1 MATILAEG
9 KHLSKTFPVKGQGKG
24 AALHAVSGVDLA
36 VYEGETLALVGE
48 SGCGKSTLGRLLLG
62 LLLPTQGQVFFDGQD
77 LAALPPARL
86 RALRR
91 QMQLVFQDTAAAL
104 NPRWTVGQSLAEP
117 LRIHN
122 LCPRGEYAAR
132 GAALL
137 TQVGLAPDLLDRY
150 PHQLSGG
157 QRQRVGLARALALS
171 PRLVVCDEPVSAL
184 DVSVQAQM
192 LNLLADL
199 QRAQGSPTS
208 SSPTTWGWSATALT
222 GCASCSWAGCARW
235 GPPRPC
241 SPPPGTP
248 TPSSCWTP
256 SPGRTPPAGGRAAPP
271 WPGRSPP
278 RCTPLRGAGSAPGAP
293 MPKTSAPKPSPP
305 SPGRGTTR
313 QPATSPWEG
322 HKEDVPCP
330 SSTCT
335 VTPSPACWPASGR
348 GTPPTCGRG
357 NPSTSTWKNSAAA
370 ATCSRP
376 SPFS

>member
-62 LLLPTQGQVFFDGQD
+62 LLPPTQGQVFFDGQD
-77 LAALPPARL
+77 LAALPPDRL

-199 QRAQGSPTS
+199 QASQGLTYVLISHDLGVVRHSADRVCVMFLGRVCEVGPTQALFSAPRHPYTKFLLDSVPRPDPTRRGESGPPLAGEIPSPVHPPSGCRFRTRCPYAQDICAQTVP
-208 SSPTTWGWSATALT
+208 PLT
-222 GCASCSWAGCARW
+222 GAGDHQAACHF
-235 GPPRPC
+235 PL
-241 SPPPGTP
+241 
-248 TPSSCWTP
+248 
-256 SPGRTPPAGGRAAPP
+256 GRA
-271 WPGRSPP
+271 
-278 RCTPLRGAGSAPGAP
+278 
-293 MPKTSAPKPSPP
+293 
-305 SPGRGTTR
+305 
-313 QPATSPWEG
+313 
-322 HKEDVPCP
+322 
-330 SSTCT
+330 
-335 VTPSPACWPASGR
+335 
-348 GTPPTCGRG
+348 
-357 NPSTSTWKNSAAA
+357 
-370 ATCSRP
+370 
-376 SPFS
+376 

>member
-62 LLLPTQGQVFFDGQD
+62 LLLPAQGQVFFDGQD

-199 QRAQGSPTS
+199 QRAQGLTYVLISHDLGVVRHSADRVCVMFLGRVCEVGPTQALFSAPRHPYTKFLLDSVPRPDPTRRGESGPPLAGEIPSPVHPPSGCRFRTRC
-208 SSPTTWGWSATALT
+208 PYAQDICAQTVPPLT
-222 GCASCSWAGCARW
+222 GAGDHQAACHF
-235 GPPRPC
+235 PL
-241 SPPPGTP
+241 
-248 TPSSCWTP
+248 
-256 SPGRTPPAGGRAAPP
+256 GRA
-271 WPGRSPP
+271 
-278 RCTPLRGAGSAPGAP
+278 
-293 MPKTSAPKPSPP
+293 
-305 SPGRGTTR
+305 
-313 QPATSPWEG
+313 
-322 HKEDVPCP
+322 
-330 SSTCT
+330 
-335 VTPSPACWPASGR
+335 
-348 GTPPTCGRG
+348 
-357 NPSTSTWKNSAAA
+357 
-370 ATCSRP
+370 
-376 SPFS
+376 

>member
-62 LLLPTQGQVFFDGQD
+62 LLPPTQGQVFFDGQD
-77 LAALPPARL
+77 LAAVPPARL

-199 QRAQGSPTS
+199 QASQGLTYVLISHDLGVVRHSADRVCVMFLGRVCEVGPTQALFSAPRHPYTKFLLDSVPRPDPTRRGESGPPLAGEIPSPVHPPSGCRFRTRCPYAQDICAQTVP
-208 SSPTTWGWSATALT
+208 PLT
-222 GCASCSWAGCARW
+222 GAGDHQAACHF
-235 GPPRPC
+235 PL
-241 SPPPGTP
+241 
-248 TPSSCWTP
+248 
-256 SPGRTPPAGGRAAPP
+256 GRA
-271 WPGRSPP
+271 
-278 RCTPLRGAGSAPGAP
+278 
-293 MPKTSAPKPSPP
+293 
-305 SPGRGTTR
+305 
-313 QPATSPWEG
+313 
-322 HKEDVPCP
+322 
-330 SSTCT
+330 
-335 VTPSPACWPASGR
+335 
-348 GTPPTCGRG
+348 
-357 NPSTSTWKNSAAA
+357 
-370 ATCSRP
+370 
-376 SPFS
+376 

>member
-199 QRAQGSPTS
+199 QRAQGLTYVLISHDLGVVRHSADRVCVMFLGRVCEVGPTQALFSAPRHPYTKFLLDSVPRPDPTRRGESGPPLAGEIPSPVHPPSGCRFRTRC
-208 SSPTTWGWSATALT
+208 PYAQDICAQTVPPLT
-222 GCASCSWAGCARW
+222 GAGDHQVACHF
-235 GPPRPC
+235 
-241 SPPPGTP
+241 
-248 TPSSCWTP
+248 
-256 SPGRTPPAGGRAAPP
+256 
-271 WPGRSPP
+271 
-278 RCTPLRGAGSAPGAP
+278 PLGKA
-293 MPKTSAPKPSPP
+293 
-305 SPGRGTTR
+305 
-313 QPATSPWEG
+313 
-322 HKEDVPCP
+322 
-330 SSTCT
+330 
-335 VTPSPACWPASGR
+335 
-348 GTPPTCGRG
+348 
-357 NPSTSTWKNSAAA
+357 
-370 ATCSRP
+370 
-376 SPFS
+376 

>member
-62 LLLPTQGQVFFDGQD
+62 LLPPTQGQVFFDGQD

-199 QRAQGSPTS
+199 QASQGLTYVLISHDLGVVRHSADRVCVMFLGRVCEVGPTQALFSAPRHPYTKFLLDSVPRPDPTRQGESGPPLAGEIPSPVHPPSGCRFRTRCPYAQDICAQTVP
-208 SSPTTWGWSATALT
+208 PLT
-222 GCASCSWAGCARW
+222 GAGDHQAACHF
-235 GPPRPC
+235 PL
-241 SPPPGTP
+241 
-248 TPSSCWTP
+248 
-256 SPGRTPPAGGRAAPP
+256 GRA
-271 WPGRSPP
+271 
-278 RCTPLRGAGSAPGAP
+278 
-293 MPKTSAPKPSPP
+293 
-305 SPGRGTTR
+305 
-313 QPATSPWEG
+313 
-322 HKEDVPCP
+322 
-330 SSTCT
+330 
-335 VTPSPACWPASGR
+335 
-348 GTPPTCGRG
+348 
-357 NPSTSTWKNSAAA
+357 
-370 ATCSRP
+370 
-376 SPFS
+376 

>member
-36 VYEGETLALVGE
+36 VYEGETLGLVGE

-62 LLLPTQGQVFFDGQD
+62 LLPPTQGQVFFDGQD

-199 QRAQGSPTS
+199 QASQGLTYVLISHDLGVVRHSADRVCVMFLGRVCEVGPTQALFSAPRHPYTKFLLDSVPRPDPTRRGEGGPPLAGEIPSPVHPPSGCRFRTRCPYAQDICAQTVP
-208 SSPTTWGWSATALT
+208 PLT
-222 GCASCSWAGCARW
+222 GAGDHQAACHF
-235 GPPRPC
+235 PL
-241 SPPPGTP
+241 
-248 TPSSCWTP
+248 
-256 SPGRTPPAGGRAAPP
+256 GRA
-271 WPGRSPP
+271 
-278 RCTPLRGAGSAPGAP
+278 
-293 MPKTSAPKPSPP
+293 
-305 SPGRGTTR
+305 
-313 QPATSPWEG
+313 
-322 HKEDVPCP
+322 
-330 SSTCT
+330 
-335 VTPSPACWPASGR
+335 
-348 GTPPTCGRG
+348 
-357 NPSTSTWKNSAAA
+357 
-370 ATCSRP
+370 
-376 SPFS
+376 

>member
-62 LLLPTQGQVFFDGQD
+62 LLPPTQGQVFFDGQD

-192 LNLLADL
+192 LILLADL
-199 QRAQGSPTS
+199 QRAQGLTYVLISHDLGVVRHSADRVCVMFLGRVCEVGPTQALFSAPRHPYTKFLLDSVPRPDPTRRGESGPPLAGEIPSPVHPPSGCRFRTRC
-208 SSPTTWGWSATALT
+208 PYAQDICAQTVPPLT
-222 GCASCSWAGCARW
+222 GAGDHQAACHF
-235 GPPRPC
+235 PL
-241 SPPPGTP
+241 
-248 TPSSCWTP
+248 
-256 SPGRTPPAGGRAAPP
+256 GRA
-271 WPGRSPP
+271 
-278 RCTPLRGAGSAPGAP
+278 
-293 MPKTSAPKPSPP
+293 
-305 SPGRGTTR
+305 
-313 QPATSPWEG
+313 
-322 HKEDVPCP
+322 
-330 SSTCT
+330 
-335 VTPSPACWPASGR
+335 
-348 GTPPTCGRG
+348 
-357 NPSTSTWKNSAAA
+357 
-370 ATCSRP
+370 
-376 SPFS
+376 

>member
-199 QRAQGSPTS
+199 QASQGLTYVLISHDLGVVRHSADRVCVMFLGRVCEVGPTQALFSVPRHPYTKFLLDSVPRPDPTRRGESGPPLAGEIPSPVHPPSGCRFRTRCPYAQDICAQTVP
-208 SSPTTWGWSATALT
+208 PLT
-222 GCASCSWAGCARW
+222 GAGDHQAACHF
-235 GPPRPC
+235 PL
-241 SPPPGTP
+241 
-248 TPSSCWTP
+248 
-256 SPGRTPPAGGRAAPP
+256 GRA
-271 WPGRSPP
+271 
-278 RCTPLRGAGSAPGAP
+278 
-293 MPKTSAPKPSPP
+293 
-305 SPGRGTTR
+305 
-313 QPATSPWEG
+313 
-322 HKEDVPCP
+322 
-330 SSTCT
+330 
-335 VTPSPACWPASGR
+335 
-348 GTPPTCGRG
+348 
-357 NPSTSTWKNSAAA
+357 
-370 ATCSRP
+370 
-376 SPFS
+376 

>member
-199 QRAQGSPTS
+199 QAAQGLTYVLISHDLGVVRHSADRVCVMFLGRVCEVGPTQALFSAPRHPYTKFLLDSVPRPDPTRRGESGPPLAGEIPSPVHPPSGCRFRTRC
-208 SSPTTWGWSATALT
+208 PYAQDICAQTVPPLT
-222 GCASCSWAGCARW
+222 GAGDHQAACHL
-235 GPPRPC
+235 PL
-241 SPPPGTP
+241 
-248 TPSSCWTP
+248 
-256 SPGRTPPAGGRAAPP
+256 GRA
-271 WPGRSPP
+271 
-278 RCTPLRGAGSAPGAP
+278 
-293 MPKTSAPKPSPP
+293 
-305 SPGRGTTR
+305 
-313 QPATSPWEG
+313 
-322 HKEDVPCP
+322 
-330 SSTCT
+330 
-335 VTPSPACWPASGR
+335 
-348 GTPPTCGRG
+348 
-357 NPSTSTWKNSAAA
+357 
-370 ATCSRP
+370 
-376 SPFS
+376 

>member
-199 QRAQGSPTS
+199 QAAQGLTYVLISHDLGVVRHSADRVCVMFLGRVCEVGPTQALFSAPRHPYTKFLLDSVPRPDPTRRGESGPPLAGEIPSPVHPPSGCRFRTRC
-208 SSPTTWGWSATALT
+208 PYAQDICAQTVPPLT
-222 GCASCSWAGCARW
+222 GAGDHQVACHF
-235 GPPRPC
+235 
-241 SPPPGTP
+241 
-248 TPSSCWTP
+248 
-256 SPGRTPPAGGRAAPP
+256 
-271 WPGRSPP
+271 
-278 RCTPLRGAGSAPGAP
+278 PLGKA
-293 MPKTSAPKPSPP
+293 
-305 SPGRGTTR
+305 
-313 QPATSPWEG
+313 
-322 HKEDVPCP
+322 
-330 SSTCT
+330 
-335 VTPSPACWPASGR
+335 
-348 GTPPTCGRG
+348 
-357 NPSTSTWKNSAAA
+357 
-370 ATCSRP
+370 
-376 SPFS
+376 

>member
-62 LLLPTQGQVFFDGQD
+62 LLPPTQGQVFFDGQD

-199 QRAQGSPTS
+199 QRAQGLTYVLISHDLGVVRHSADRVCVMFLGRVCEVGPTQALFSAPRHPYTKFLLDSVPRPDPTRRGESDPPLAGEIPSPVHPPSGCRFRTRC
-208 SSPTTWGWSATALT
+208 PYAQDICAQTVPPLT
-222 GCASCSWAGCARW
+222 GAGDHQAACHF
-235 GPPRPC
+235 PL
-241 SPPPGTP
+241 
-248 TPSSCWTP
+248 
-256 SPGRTPPAGGRAAPP
+256 GRA
-271 WPGRSPP
+271 
-278 RCTPLRGAGSAPGAP
+278 
-293 MPKTSAPKPSPP
+293 
-305 SPGRGTTR
+305 
-313 QPATSPWEG
+313 
-322 HKEDVPCP
+322 
-330 SSTCT
+330 
-335 VTPSPACWPASGR
+335 
-348 GTPPTCGRG
+348 
-357 NPSTSTWKNSAAA
+357 
-370 ATCSRP
+370 
-376 SPFS
+376 

>member
-62 LLLPTQGQVFFDGQD
+62 LLPPTQGQVFFDGQD

-199 QRAQGSPTS
+199 QRAQGLTYVLISHDLGVVRHSADRVCVMFLGRVCEVGPTQALFSAPRPDPTRRGESGPPLAGEIPSPVHPPSGCRFRTRC
-208 SSPTTWGWSATALT
+208 PYAQDICAQTVPPLT
-222 GCASCSWAGCARW
+222 GAGDHQAACHF
-235 GPPRPC
+235 PL
-241 SPPPGTP
+241 
-248 TPSSCWTP
+248 
-256 SPGRTPPAGGRAAPP
+256 GRA
-271 WPGRSPP
+271 
-278 RCTPLRGAGSAPGAP
+278 
-293 MPKTSAPKPSPP
+293 
-305 SPGRGTTR
+305 
-313 QPATSPWEG
+313 
-322 HKEDVPCP
+322 
-330 SSTCT
+330 
-335 VTPSPACWPASGR
+335 
-348 GTPPTCGRG
+348 
-357 NPSTSTWKNSAAA
+357 
-370 ATCSRP
+370 
-376 SPFS
+376 

>member
-62 LLLPTQGQVFFDGQD
+62 LLPPTQGQVFFDGQD
-77 LAALPPARL
+77 LAALPPAWL

-199 QRAQGSPTS
+199 QRAQGLTYVLISHDLGVVRHSADRVCVMFLGRVCEVGPTQALFSAPRHPYTKFLLDSVPRPDPTRRGESGPPLAGEIPSPVHPPSGCRFRTRC
-208 SSPTTWGWSATALT
+208 PYAQDICAQTVPPLT
-222 GCASCSWAGCARW
+222 GAGDHQAACHF
-235 GPPRPC
+235 PL
-241 SPPPGTP
+241 
-248 TPSSCWTP
+248 
-256 SPGRTPPAGGRAAPP
+256 GRA
-271 WPGRSPP
+271 
-278 RCTPLRGAGSAPGAP
+278 
-293 MPKTSAPKPSPP
+293 
-305 SPGRGTTR
+305 
-313 QPATSPWEG
+313 
-322 HKEDVPCP
+322 
-330 SSTCT
+330 
-335 VTPSPACWPASGR
+335 
-348 GTPPTCGRG
+348 
-357 NPSTSTWKNSAAA
+357 
-370 ATCSRP
+370 
-376 SPFS
+376 

>member
-1 MATILAEG
+1 MATMATILAEG

-62 LLLPTQGQVFFDGQD
+62 LLPPTQGQVFFDGQD

-199 QRAQGSPTS
+199 QASQGLTYVLISHDLGVVRHSADRVCVMFLGRVCEVGPTQALFSAPRHPYTKFLLDSVPRPDPTRRGESGPPLAGEIPSPVHPPSGCRFRTRCPYAQDICAQTVP
-208 SSPTTWGWSATALT
+208 PLT
-222 GCASCSWAGCARW
+222 GAGDHQAACHF
-235 GPPRPC
+235 PL
-241 SPPPGTP
+241 
-248 TPSSCWTP
+248 
-256 SPGRTPPAGGRAAPP
+256 GRA
-271 WPGRSPP
+271 
-278 RCTPLRGAGSAPGAP
+278 
-293 MPKTSAPKPSPP
+293 
-305 SPGRGTTR
+305 
-313 QPATSPWEG
+313 
-322 HKEDVPCP
+322 
-330 SSTCT
+330 
-335 VTPSPACWPASGR
+335 
-348 GTPPTCGRG
+348 
-357 NPSTSTWKNSAAA
+357 
-370 ATCSRP
+370 
-376 SPFS
+376 

>member
-62 LLLPTQGQVFFDGQD
+62 LLPPTQGQVFFDGQD

-122 LCPRGEYAAR
+122 LCPRGEYASR

-199 QRAQGSPTS
+199 QRAQGLTYVLISHDLGVVRHSADRVCVMFLGRVCEVGPTQALFSAPRHPYTKFLLDSVPRPDPTRRGESGPPLAGEIPSPVHPPSGCRFRSRCPYAQDICAQTV
-208 SSPTTWGWSATALT
+208 PPLT
-222 GCASCSWAGCARW
+222 GAGDHQAACHF
-235 GPPRPC
+235 PL
-241 SPPPGTP
+241 
-248 TPSSCWTP
+248 
-256 SPGRTPPAGGRAAPP
+256 GRA
-271 WPGRSPP
+271 
-278 RCTPLRGAGSAPGAP
+278 
-293 MPKTSAPKPSPP
+293 
-305 SPGRGTTR
+305 
-313 QPATSPWEG
+313 
-322 HKEDVPCP
+322 
-330 SSTCT
+330 
-335 VTPSPACWPASGR
+335 
-348 GTPPTCGRG
+348 
-357 NPSTSTWKNSAAA
+357 
-370 ATCSRP
+370 
-376 SPFS
+376 

>member
-62 LLLPTQGQVFFDGQD
+62 LLPPTQGQVFFDGQD

-122 LCPRGEYAAR
+122 LCPRGEYATR

-199 QRAQGSPTS
+199 QASQGLTYVLISHDLGVVRHSADRVCVMFLGRVCEVGPTQALFSAPRHPYTKFLLDSVPRPDPTRRGESGPPLAGEIPSPVHPPSGCRFRTRCPYAQDICAQTVP
-208 SSPTTWGWSATALT
+208 PLT
-222 GCASCSWAGCARW
+222 GAGDHQAACHF
-235 GPPRPC
+235 PL
-241 SPPPGTP
+241 
-248 TPSSCWTP
+248 
-256 SPGRTPPAGGRAAPP
+256 GRA
-271 WPGRSPP
+271 
-278 RCTPLRGAGSAPGAP
+278 
-293 MPKTSAPKPSPP
+293 
-305 SPGRGTTR
+305 
-313 QPATSPWEG
+313 
-322 HKEDVPCP
+322 
-330 SSTCT
+330 
-335 VTPSPACWPASGR
+335 
-348 GTPPTCGRG
+348 
-357 NPSTSTWKNSAAA
+357 
-370 ATCSRP
+370 
-376 SPFS
+376 

>member
-62 LLLPTQGQVFFDGQD
+62 LLPPTQGQVFFDGQD

-122 LCPRGEYAAR
+122 LCPRGEYASR

-199 QRAQGSPTS
+199 QASQELTYVLISHDLGVVRHSADRVCVMFLGRVCEVGPTQALFSAPRHPYTKFLLDSVPRPDPTRRGESGPPLAGEIPSPVHPPSGCRFRTRCPYAQDICAQTVP
-208 SSPTTWGWSATALT
+208 PLT
-222 GCASCSWAGCARW
+222 GAGDHQAACHF
-235 GPPRPC
+235 PL
-241 SPPPGTP
+241 
-248 TPSSCWTP
+248 
-256 SPGRTPPAGGRAAPP
+256 GRA
-271 WPGRSPP
+271 
-278 RCTPLRGAGSAPGAP
+278 
-293 MPKTSAPKPSPP
+293 
-305 SPGRGTTR
+305 
-313 QPATSPWEG
+313 
-322 HKEDVPCP
+322 
-330 SSTCT
+330 
-335 VTPSPACWPASGR
+335 
-348 GTPPTCGRG
+348 
-357 NPSTSTWKNSAAA
+357 
-370 ATCSRP
+370 
-376 SPFS
+376 

>member
-62 LLLPTQGQVFFDGQD
+62 LLPPTQGQVFFDGQD

-199 QRAQGSPTS
+199 QRAQGLTYVLISHDLGVVRHSAYRVCVMFLGRVCEVGPTQALFSAPRHPYTKFLLDSVPRPDPTRRGESGPPLAGEIPSPVHPPSGCRFRTRC
-208 SSPTTWGWSATALT
+208 PYAQDICAQTVPPLT
-222 GCASCSWAGCARW
+222 GAGDHQAACHF
-235 GPPRPC
+235 PL
-241 SPPPGTP
+241 
-248 TPSSCWTP
+248 
-256 SPGRTPPAGGRAAPP
+256 GRA
-271 WPGRSPP
+271 
-278 RCTPLRGAGSAPGAP
+278 
-293 MPKTSAPKPSPP
+293 
-305 SPGRGTTR
+305 
-313 QPATSPWEG
+313 
-322 HKEDVPCP
+322 
-330 SSTCT
+330 
-335 VTPSPACWPASGR
+335 
-348 GTPPTCGRG
+348 
-357 NPSTSTWKNSAAA
+357 
-370 ATCSRP
+370 
-376 SPFS
+376 

>member
-199 QRAQGSPTS
+199 QASQGLTYVLISHDLGVVRHSADRVCVMFLGRVCEVGPTQALFSAPRHPYTKFLLDSVPRPGPTRRGESGPPLAGEIPSPVHPPSGCRFRTRCPYAQDICAQTVP
-208 SSPTTWGWSATALT
+208 PLT
-222 GCASCSWAGCARW
+222 GAGDHQAACHF
-235 GPPRPC
+235 PL
-241 SPPPGTP
+241 GT
-248 TPSSCWTP
+248 
-256 SPGRTPPAGGRAAPP
+256 A
-271 WPGRSPP
+271 
-278 RCTPLRGAGSAPGAP
+278 
-293 MPKTSAPKPSPP
+293 
-305 SPGRGTTR
+305 
-313 QPATSPWEG
+313 
-322 HKEDVPCP
+322 
-330 SSTCT
+330 
-335 VTPSPACWPASGR
+335 
-348 GTPPTCGRG
+348 
-357 NPSTSTWKNSAAA
+357 
-370 ATCSRP
+370 
-376 SPFS
+376 

>member
-9 KHLSKTFPVKGQGKG
+9 KLLSKTFPVKGQGKG

-62 LLLPTQGQVFFDGQD
+62 LLPPTQGQVFFDGQD

-199 QRAQGSPTS
+199 QASQGLTYVLISHDLGVVRHSADRVCVMFLGRVCEVGPTQALFSAPRHPYTKFLLDSVPRPDPTRRGESGPPLAGEIPSPVHPPSGCRFRTRCPYAQDICAQTVP
-208 SSPTTWGWSATALT
+208 PLT
-222 GCASCSWAGCARW
+222 GAGDHQAACHF
-235 GPPRPC
+235 PL
-241 SPPPGTP
+241 GT
-248 TPSSCWTP
+248 
-256 SPGRTPPAGGRAAPP
+256 A
-271 WPGRSPP
+271 
-278 RCTPLRGAGSAPGAP
+278 
-293 MPKTSAPKPSPP
+293 
-305 SPGRGTTR
+305 
-313 QPATSPWEG
+313 
-322 HKEDVPCP
+322 
-330 SSTCT
+330 
-335 VTPSPACWPASGR
+335 
-348 GTPPTCGRG
+348 
-357 NPSTSTWKNSAAA
+357 
-370 ATCSRP
+370 
-376 SPFS
+376 

>member
-62 LLLPTQGQVFFDGQD
+62 LLPPTRGQVFFDGQD

-199 QRAQGSPTS
+199 QRAQGLPYVLISHDLGVVRHSADRVCVMFLGRVCEVGPTQALFSAPRHPYTKFLLDSVPRPDPTRRGESGPPLAGEIPSPVHPPSGCRFRTRC
-208 SSPTTWGWSATALT
+208 PYAQDICAQTVPPLT
-222 GCASCSWAGCARW
+222 GAGDHQAACHF
-235 GPPRPC
+235 PL
-241 SPPPGTP
+241 
-248 TPSSCWTP
+248 
-256 SPGRTPPAGGRAAPP
+256 GRA
-271 WPGRSPP
+271 
-278 RCTPLRGAGSAPGAP
+278 
-293 MPKTSAPKPSPP
+293 
-305 SPGRGTTR
+305 
-313 QPATSPWEG
+313 
-322 HKEDVPCP
+322 
-330 SSTCT
+330 
-335 VTPSPACWPASGR
+335 
-348 GTPPTCGRG
+348 
-357 NPSTSTWKNSAAA
+357 
-370 ATCSRP
+370 
-376 SPFS
+376 

>member
-62 LLLPTQGQVFFDGQD
+62 LLPPTQGQVFFDGQD

-122 LCPRGEYAAR
+122 LCHRGEYAAR

-199 QRAQGSPTS
+199 QRAQGLTYVLISHDLGVVRHSADRVCVMFLGRVCEVGPTQALFSAPRHPYTKFLLDSVPRPDPTRRGESGPPLAGEIPSPVHPPSGCRFRTRC
-208 SSPTTWGWSATALT
+208 PYAQDICAQTVPPLT
-222 GCASCSWAGCARW
+222 GAGDHQAACHF
-235 GPPRPC
+235 PL
-241 SPPPGTP
+241 
-248 TPSSCWTP
+248 
-256 SPGRTPPAGGRAAPP
+256 GRA
-271 WPGRSPP
+271 
-278 RCTPLRGAGSAPGAP
+278 
-293 MPKTSAPKPSPP
+293 
-305 SPGRGTTR
+305 
-313 QPATSPWEG
+313 
-322 HKEDVPCP
+322 
-330 SSTCT
+330 
-335 VTPSPACWPASGR
+335 
-348 GTPPTCGRG
+348 
-357 NPSTSTWKNSAAA
+357 
-370 ATCSRP
+370 
-376 SPFS
+376 

>member
-62 LLLPTQGQVFFDGQD
+62 LLPPTQGQVFFDGQD

-199 QRAQGSPTS
+199 QRAQGLTYVLISHDLGVVRHSADRVCVMFLGRVCEVGPTQALFSAPRHPYTKFLLDSVPRPDPTRRGESGPPLAGEIPSPVHPPSGCRFRTRCPYAQDICAQS
-208 SSPTTWGWSATALT
+208 VPPLT
-222 GCASCSWAGCARW
+222 GAGDHQAACHF
-235 GPPRPC
+235 PL
-241 SPPPGTP
+241 
-248 TPSSCWTP
+248 
-256 SPGRTPPAGGRAAPP
+256 GRA
-271 WPGRSPP
+271 
-278 RCTPLRGAGSAPGAP
+278 
-293 MPKTSAPKPSPP
+293 
-305 SPGRGTTR
+305 
-313 QPATSPWEG
+313 
-322 HKEDVPCP
+322 
-330 SSTCT
+330 
-335 VTPSPACWPASGR
+335 
-348 GTPPTCGRG
+348 
-357 NPSTSTWKNSAAA
+357 
-370 ATCSRP
+370 
-376 SPFS
+376 

>member
-9 KHLSKTFPVKGQGKG
+9 KLLSKTFPVKGQGKG

-62 LLLPTQGQVFFDGQD
+62 LLPPTQGQVFFDGQD

-199 QRAQGSPTS
+199 QASQGLTYVLISHDLGVVRHSADRVCVMFLGRVCEVGPTQALFSAPRHPYPKFLLDSVPRPDPTRRGESGPPLAGEIPSPVHPPSGCRFRTRCPYAQDICAQTVP
-208 SSPTTWGWSATALT
+208 PLT
-222 GCASCSWAGCARW
+222 GAGDHQAACHF
-235 GPPRPC
+235 PL
-241 SPPPGTP
+241 GT
-248 TPSSCWTP
+248 
-256 SPGRTPPAGGRAAPP
+256 A
-271 WPGRSPP
+271 
-278 RCTPLRGAGSAPGAP
+278 
-293 MPKTSAPKPSPP
+293 
-305 SPGRGTTR
+305 
-313 QPATSPWEG
+313 
-322 HKEDVPCP
+322 
-330 SSTCT
+330 
-335 VTPSPACWPASGR
+335 
-348 GTPPTCGRG
+348 
-357 NPSTSTWKNSAAA
+357 
-370 ATCSRP
+370 
-376 SPFS
+376 

>member
-192 LNLLADL
+192 LNLLSHL
-199 QRAQGSPTS
+199 QRERGLTYLFISHDLGVVRHSADRVCVMFLGRVCEVGPTQALFSAPRHPYTKFLLDSVPRPDPTRRGESGPPLAGEIPSPVHPPSGCRFRTRCPYAQDICAQTVP
-208 SSPTTWGWSATALT
+208 PLT
-222 GCASCSWAGCARW
+222 GAGDHQAACHF
-235 GPPRPC
+235 PL
-241 SPPPGTP
+241 
-248 TPSSCWTP
+248 
-256 SPGRTPPAGGRAAPP
+256 GRA
-271 WPGRSPP
+271 
-278 RCTPLRGAGSAPGAP
+278 
-293 MPKTSAPKPSPP
+293 
-305 SPGRGTTR
+305 
-313 QPATSPWEG
+313 
-322 HKEDVPCP
+322 
-330 SSTCT
+330 
-335 VTPSPACWPASGR
+335 
-348 GTPPTCGRG
+348 
-357 NPSTSTWKNSAAA
+357 
-370 ATCSRP
+370 
-376 SPFS
+376 

>member
-62 LLLPTQGQVFFDGQD
+62 LLPPTQGQVFFDGQD

-137 TQVGLAPDLLDRY
+137 TQVGLAPDPLDRY

-199 QRAQGSPTS
+199 QRAQGLTYVLISHDLGVVRHSADRVCVMFLGRVCEVGPTQALFSAPRHPYTKFLLDSVPRPDPTRRGESGPPLAGEIPSPVHPPSGCRFRTRC
-208 SSPTTWGWSATALT
+208 PYAQDICAQTVPPLT
-222 GCASCSWAGCARW
+222 GAGDHQAACHF
-235 GPPRPC
+235 PL
-241 SPPPGTP
+241 
-248 TPSSCWTP
+248 
-256 SPGRTPPAGGRAAPP
+256 GRA
-271 WPGRSPP
+271 
-278 RCTPLRGAGSAPGAP
+278 
-293 MPKTSAPKPSPP
+293 
-305 SPGRGTTR
+305 
-313 QPATSPWEG
+313 
-322 HKEDVPCP
+322 
-330 SSTCT
+330 
-335 VTPSPACWPASGR
+335 
-348 GTPPTCGRG
+348 
-357 NPSTSTWKNSAAA
+357 
-370 ATCSRP
+370 
-376 SPFS
+376 

>member
-62 LLLPTQGQVFFDGQD
+62 LLPPTQGQVFFDGQD

-171 PRLVVCDEPVSAL
+171 PRLVVCDEPVAAL
-184 DVSVQAQM
+184 DDSDQAQM

-199 QRAQGSPTS
+199 QRAQGLTYVLISHDLGVVRHSADRVCVMFLGRVCEVGPTQALFSAPRHPYTKFLLDSVPRPDPTRRGESGPPLAGEIPSPVHPPSGCRFRTRC
-208 SSPTTWGWSATALT
+208 PYAQDICAQTVPPLT
-222 GCASCSWAGCARW
+222 GAGDHQAACHF
-235 GPPRPC
+235 PL
-241 SPPPGTP
+241 
-248 TPSSCWTP
+248 
-256 SPGRTPPAGGRAAPP
+256 GRA
-271 WPGRSPP
+271 
-278 RCTPLRGAGSAPGAP
+278 
-293 MPKTSAPKPSPP
+293 
-305 SPGRGTTR
+305 
-313 QPATSPWEG
+313 
-322 HKEDVPCP
+322 
-330 SSTCT
+330 
-335 VTPSPACWPASGR
+335 
-348 GTPPTCGRG
+348 
-357 NPSTSTWKNSAAA
+357 
-370 ATCSRP
+370 
-376 SPFS
+376 